1 VKKNGSG
8 EPEGCQ
14 CGTFPAICL
23 LVSVRALQI
32 FLSLATA
39 LLIPAMPACGALS
52 TGNTY
57 SISFVDIDGNKL
69 STADGQVTIVVLT
82 TSADREQARTVGD
95 HVPDFCL
102 GNPAY
107 KMITVIHFTAGH
119 LVIGRRLAI
128 GFIRHRVREEA
139 KRLQARYDAQKIS
152 RDAKND
158 VFVVT
163 DFDGSGV
170 AVGSARGSNG
180 FLRVRI
186 RPNWRI
192 ISAMAQR
199 SQRGRTSCGGKEIS
213 LNTRLQ
219 PGGSAAAK
227 AAVLMG
233 ST

>member
-8 EPEGCQ
+8 EAEGCQ
-14 CGTFPAICL
+14 CGAFSAICL

-39 LLIPAMPACGALS
+39 LLLLSAMPARGALS

-57 SISFVDIDGNKL
+57 SISLVDIDGNKL
-69 STADGQVTIVVLT
+69 STSDGHVTIVVLT

-107 KMITVIHFTAGH
+107 RMITVIHFTGRH
-119 LVIGRRLAI
+119 LAIGRRLAI

-152 RDAKND
+152 REAKSD
-158 VFVVT
+158 IFVAT
-163 DFDGSGV
+163 DFDGTV
-170 AVGSARGSNG
+170 ASQLGQSAGATDFCVFVFG
-180 FLRVRI
+180 QTGKLL
-186 RPNWRI
+186 
-192 ISAMAQR
+192 AQWH
-199 SQRGRTSCGGKEIS
+199 SVPSVDE
-213 LNTRLQ
+213 L
-219 PGGSAAAK
+219 AAAVK
-227 AAVLMG
+227 K
-233 ST
+233 SD